1 MSETTRKHNPEPLFA
16 IEVEPSSADLSE
28 NLAVYRRLSPRQK
41 AVIAAELRRKVEA
54 EIAEDTQARLRRQ
67 GGLIGIDRPLS
78 RAKSALRILLRSW

>member
-54 EIAEDTQARLRRQ
+54 EIAEDTQAR
-67 GGLIGIDRPLS
+67 
-78 RAKSALRILLRSW
+78 